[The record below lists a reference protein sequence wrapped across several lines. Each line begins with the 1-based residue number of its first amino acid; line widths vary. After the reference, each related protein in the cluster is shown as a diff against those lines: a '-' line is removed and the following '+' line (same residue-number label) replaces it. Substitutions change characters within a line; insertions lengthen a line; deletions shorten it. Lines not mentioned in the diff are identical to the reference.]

1 MTFDKVERALADIRA
16 GRMVI
21 LVDDEDRENE
31 GDLCLAAECITPEAV
46 NFMARHAR
54 GLICLTLT
62 EERLAELNIPLMVV
76 DNTSMY
82 NTAFTVSIE
91 ARHGVSTGISAADRA
106 TTIRVAMDPN
116 TRSEDLVRPGH
127 IFPLRARKGGVLVR
141 TGQTEGSVDIARLA
155 GFKPAGVICEIMNDD
170 GTMARMPDLQRFAA
184 EHHLPILSIAELIQY
199 RLAHES
205 FVNSIEVRKWEHPQW
220 GPLTLHVYGT
230 QMDGRQHLAVVK
242 GDLKAGVP
250 LVRVHA
256 SHAFSCIF
264 ADVLGGEGNV
274 MAASLARLA
283 QETCGVLVWL
293 DGRSDALTLQ
303 DWVLSLSRVD
313 HDTPDQAAGA
323 LRELGVGAQ
332 ILRDLGL
339 HHIRVLSDHPRRLV
353 GLDGYGLHVD
363 DVLPQGTHEG
373 A

>member
-31 GDLCLAAECITPEAV
+31 GDLCLAAECITPEAI

-54 GLICLTLT
+54 GLICMTLT
-62 EERLAELNIPLMVV
+62 EERLAELNIPLMVA

-106 TTIRVAMDPN
+106 TTIQVAMDPK
-116 TRSEDLVRPGH
+116 TRPEDLVRPGH

-205 FVNSIEVRKWEHPQW
+205 FVHSIETRPWVHPQW

-230 QMDGRQHLAVVK
+230 QMDDRQHLAVVK
-242 GDLKAGVP
+242 GDLDQGDVP

-256 SHAFSCIF
+256 SHAFTGIF
-264 ADVLGGEGNV
+264 ADALGGDSNAMSV
-274 MAASLARLA
+274 SLERIAR
-283 QETCGVLVWL
+283 EPCGVLVWL
-293 DGRSDALTLQ
+293 DGRTTPNTLQ
-303 DWVLSLSRVD
+303 GWVRSLSQAD
-313 HDTPDQAAGA
+313 KDTPEQAMGA

-332 ILRDLGL
+332 ILRALGL
-339 HHIRVLSDHPRRLV
+339 RNIRVLSDHPRRLV

-363 DVLPQGTHEG
+363 DVLPLGTH
-373 A
+373 